1 MSNEL
6 IYDCAR
12 ILRPICIYFCNL
24 KSHYVLYFVRNEEN
38 EHFSLATLFFFLLQI
53 KDRKKALF
61 PTCANLHT
69 KGEA

>member
-1 MSNEL
+1 MTALVFYVQFAFIFAIWNPIMCFILLEMKKMSTSASL
-6 IYDCAR
+6 
-12 ILRPICIYFCNL
+12 
-24 KSHYVLYFVRNEEN
+24 
-38 EHFSLATLFFFLLQI
+38 HFFFFLLQI